1 MKQRKGK
8 FRSGI
13 VVVLVAAGITASAA
27 QGRVLLSGGG
37 VDAKSYPEIRSE
49 SRAKG
54 IELRSF
60 TTSPQYGEIRS
71 ESLSKLQSA
80 AQGRVAKGIEFRT
93 FATPQQ
99 YGEIRSESLSKLQ
112 SGQTLG
118 ALAVRSEGMNRLY
131 GQTQSGPN
139 AVVSTTDSGF
149 SWSDAGIG
157 AGVAFGSAMLVGAAA
172 LSRRRQTHV
181 AV

>member
-1 MKQRKGK
+1 MKQRKMNVW
-8 FRSGI
+8 SGI
-13 VVVLVAAGITASAA
+13 VVVLVAAGIMASAA

-54 IELRSF
+54 IELRTF
-60 TTSPQYGEIRS
+60 ATSQQYGEIRS

-80 AQGRVAKGIEFRT
+80 
-93 FATPQQ
+93 
-99 YGEIRSESLSKLQ
+99 ES
-112 SGQTLG
+112 LG
-118 ALAVRSEGMNRLY
+118 ALAVRSEGMNQKY
-131 GQTQSGPN
+131 GRTRSQSGSN
-139 AVVSTTDSGF
+139 AVVSTSDSGF

-172 LSRRRQTHV
+172 VSRRRQTHV
-181 AV
+181 AI